1 MAKAIAQSDLA
12 LSRFSQR
19 CHTLGAT
26 LWRYDHASGMRPVTE
41 EGPGAAWLSG
51 SAMKSRL
58 ESTLDLGGANQE
70 PVEELDTDL
79 FAVILDDKQSSVI
92 ALMLGESV
100 GQGVGFNEDA
110 VTDGLSPATILQE
123 LRPVPRYTL
132 DQLKSLRNTMSWS
145 LRDLRQLDEQSA
157 AVDDL
162 TDQLSHS
169 YENITLLYRMGRSMS
184 SLQSPGIITQSIC
197 AQLRDTQG
205 FGWVAAQ
212 FRQGEEGVP
221 ELDGQHIVIGEMAC
235 KPEAFKEAC
244 ERFVIQLQE
253 DSWSKLLQV
262 GEHELADLAGSEII
276 IDPIHHDRRVVGMVM
291 AGGKT
296 GDDAEATSNDTQLVD
311 AIASFL
317 GTFHENAA
325 RFHEQRNMFIGT
337 LEAVSAALDAK
348 DRYTRGHSERVAY
361 LATLL
366 AGAIGLDEQEI
377 ERIRIAGLVHDV
389 GKIGVPEAVLCKT
402 GRLTDDEFDK
412 IKKHP
417 RIGFNILKGIPKMED
432 VLDGVLY
439 HHERW
444 DGRGYPDKLVGEA
457 IPLYGR
463 ILAVCDT
470 FDAMSST
477 RSYRQAMPREKVL
490 EEILRCAGSQFD
502 PSLTGPF
509 VGLDFS
515 SFDEM
520 VHRHQEA
527 DDLENTA
534 SQAA

>member
-1 MAKAIAQSDLA
+1 MTQPTAQPDPA
-12 LSRFSQR
+12 LSRFCQR

-26 LWRYDHASGMRPVTE
+26 LWRHDPATGLLPITL
-41 EGPGAAWLSG
+41 EGPGIEWLASR
-51 SAMKSRL
+51 SMKQRL
-58 ESTLDLGGANQE
+58 QAEIDFGGANQE
-70 PVEELDTDL
+70 PIEEIDTDL
-79 FAVILDDKQSSVI
+79 FAVLLDDGTASVV
-92 ALMLGESV
+92 ALLLGESV
-100 GQGVGFNEDA
+100 GHGAGFNQDA
-110 VTDGLSPATILQE
+110 QAEGFNPAAMLHN
-123 LRPVPRYTL
+123 LRPVSRYTAE
-132 DQLKSLRNTMSWS
+132 QLRALRKTMSWS
-145 LRDLRQLDEQSA
+145 LRDLRQLDEQTA

-197 AQLRDTQG
+197 AQLRDTQD

-212 FRQGEEGVP
+212 FRHGEESVP
-221 ELDGQHIVIGEMAC
+221 DLNGRHLLVGEIPC
-235 KPEAFKEAC
+235 KDETFRLAT
-244 ERFVIQLQE
+244 ERLLSQIQQ

-262 GEHELADLAGSEII
+262 GVHELADLAGSEII
-276 IDPIHHDRRVVGMVM
+276 LDPIHHDGRVVGVVM

-296 GDDAEATSNDTQLVD
+296 GDDSEATSNDIQLVD

-337 LEAVSAALDAK
+337 LQAVSAALDAK
-348 DRYTRGHSERVAY
+348 DRYTRGHSERVSY

-366 AGAIGLDEQEI
+366 AQAIGLDEAEI

-389 GKIGVPEAVLCKT
+389 GKIGVPEVVLCKT
-402 GRLTDDEFDK
+402 GRLTDDEFEK

-417 RIGFNILKGIPKMED
+417 RIGYNILKGIPKMED

-444 DGRGYPDKLVGEA
+444 DGRGYPDKLAGEA

-477 RSYRQAMPREKVL
+477 RSYRRAMPREQVL
-490 EEILRCAGSQFD
+490 EEILRCGGSQFD
-502 PSLTGPF
+502 PTLTGPF
-509 VGLDFS
+509 VGLDLSF
-515 SFDEM
+515 FDEM
-520 VHRHQEA
+520 VRRHQDAA
-527 DDLENTA
+527 DTETSS